1 MTVKY
6 KTVITKAGAI
16 KLAAATVPN
25 GKKVSFTAMAVGD
38 GGGTLPVPDPNQTKL
53 VKEVWRYALN
63 KISQD
68 RKNKNYVVA
77 ELLIP
82 PETGGFWMR
91 ELGLYDDTGTLIA
104 VGNMAESYKPALA
117 EGSGRAQ
124 TVRMVIM
131 VSDIESVELTID
143 TSTVM
148 ATQDYVDDK
157 LAEHEQSRRHPDA
170 TLTAKGF
177 TQLSSATD
185 SASESLAATP
195 KAVKAAYDLAKGK
208 YTAQDATTAQKG
220 IVQLSSATDSTSES
234 LAATPKAVKAV
245 NDDLTKVKNSLRT
258 ASGKDVVTSQTD
270 TTAGRV
276 LTVGYGGLG
285 GTAPRTT
292 VAGSNSY
299 DNIPAGLPS
308 GFWTHAIDGGP
319 YAHTITLLQDG
330 GGNRDD
336 RHLIIPSGSTGKI
349 AIRWDAG
356 QTKSYQ
362 YFYTDKNKPTAA
374 DVGAVPS
381 GRKVNGRAL
390 TDDINVTSQ
399 DIFNGQAI
407 GLSTEDLNTLKT
419 PGIYY
424 QPANAN
430 TSAARHYPENNA
442 GTLVVYKNAGVTQV
456 YRVYNSSRSYTR
468 SQYSTGAWTAWTPVD
483 SFPVGAPIPWPS
495 DVAPFGYAIMAGQTF
510 DKAAY
515 PLLAAAYPS
524 GVIPDMRGWT
534 IKGKPASGR
543 AVLSQEQDGI
553 KSHNH
558 GASASSTDLG
568 TKNTSAFDYGTKT
581 TSAFDYGTKTSNSTG
596 AHTHSVSG
604 TAASAGDHSH
614 AQRAWR
620 DGGGG
625 NGVYID
631 RNVFNKAGY
640 VDTSSYTVNAGAH
653 THSVTGTAASAGAHA
668 HTVAV
673 GAHTHTVAVG
683 SHTHSVVMG
692 SHTHTITVAAA
703 GNAENTVKNIAYNY
717 IVRLA

>member
-6 KTVITKAGAI
+6 KTVITKAGAE

-25 GKKVSFTAMAVGD
+25 GKKVNFTAMAVGD

-53 VKEVWRYALN
+53 VKEVWRHALN

-91 ELGLYDDTGTLIA
+91 ELGLYDDAGTLIA

-131 VSDIESVELTID
+131 VSDIASVELTID

-177 TQLSSATD
+177 TKLSSATD
-185 SASESLAATP
+185 SVSESVAATP

-220 IVQLSSATDSTSES
+220 IVQLSSATDSTSET
-234 LAATPKAVKAV
+234 LAATPKAVKAAFDAAKSANENAEGRV
-245 NDDLTKVKNSLRT
+245 PKGAGLNTYAESFADVAVDLRTRSGFFNGSSVKNGMPGGHTWKQYINSAHSNT
-258 ASGKDVVTSQTD
+258 QGYN
-270 TTAGRV
+270 
-276 LTVGYGGLG
+276 TVIGIDFDGN
-285 GTAPRTT
+285 
-292 VAGSNSY
+292 V
-299 DNIPAGLPS
+299 I
-308 GFWTHAIDGGP
+308 GF
-319 YAHTITLLQDG
+319 
-330 GGNRDD
+330 
-336 RHLIIPSGSTGKI
+336 
-349 AIRWDAG
+349 
-356 QTKSYQ
+356 
-362 YFYTDKNKPTAA
+362 AA
-374 DVGAVPS
+374 VS
-381 GRKVNGRAL
+381 
-390 TDDINVTSQ
+390 
-399 DIFNGQAI
+399 
-407 GLSTEDLNTLKT
+407 
-419 PGIYY
+419 
-424 QPANAN
+424 
-430 TSAARHYPENNA
+430 
-442 GTLVVYKNAGVTQV
+442 AGVFKGWKLIHHDG
-456 YRVYNSSRSYTR
+456 YNNY
-468 SQYSTGAWTAWTPVD
+468 
-483 SFPVGAPIPWPS
+483 PVGAPIPWPS
-495 DVAPFGYAIMAGQTF
+495 DTVPAGYAIMAGQTF
-510 DKAAY
+510 DKSAY

-558 GASASSTDLG
+558 GASAASTDLG
-568 TKNTSAFDYGTKT
+568 TKTTSAFDYGTKT

-620 DGGGG
+620 NGGGG
-625 NGVYID
+625 NGIYID
-631 RNVFNKAGY
+631 RNVYNTNGN
-640 VDTSSYTVNAGAH
+640 VDTSSSTVNAGAH

-692 SHTHTITVAAA
+692 THTHAITVNAA

>member
-16 KLAAATVPN
+16 KLAAATLPN
-25 GKKVSFTAMAVGD
+25 GKKVNLTAMAVGD

-53 VKEVWRYALN
+53 VKEVWRHALN

-68 RKNKNYVVA
+68 KKNKNYVVA

-157 LAEHEQSRRHPDA
+157 IAEHEQSRRHPDA

-185 SASESLAATP
+185 SASESVAATP

-220 IVQLSSATDSTSES
+220 IVQLSSATDSTSEA
-234 LAATPKAVKAV
+234 LAATPKAVKAAFDAAKSANQNAEGRV
-245 NDDLTKVKNSLRT
+245 PKGAGLNTYAESFADVAVDLRTRSGFFNGSSVKNGMPGGHTWKQYINAAHSNT
-258 ASGKDVVTSQTD
+258 QGYNTVIGIDFDGNVIGFAAV
-270 TTAGRV
+270 TAGV
-276 LTVGYGGLG
+276 FKGWKLIHHDGY
-285 GTAPRTT
+285 
-292 VAGSNSY
+292 
-299 DNIPAGLPS
+299 
-308 GFWTHAIDGGP
+308 
-319 YAHTITLLQDG
+319 
-330 GGNRDD
+330 
-336 RHLIIPSGSTGKI
+336 
-349 AIRWDAG
+349 
-356 QTKSYQ
+356 
-362 YFYTDKNKPTAA
+362 
-374 DVGAVPS
+374 
-381 GRKVNGRAL
+381 
-390 TDDINVTSQ
+390 
-399 DIFNGQAI
+399 
-407 GLSTEDLNTLKT
+407 
-419 PGIYY
+419 
-424 QPANAN
+424 
-430 TSAARHYPENNA
+430 NN
-442 GTLVVYKNAGVTQV
+442 Y
-456 YRVYNSSRSYTR
+456 
-468 SQYSTGAWTAWTPVD
+468 
-483 SFPVGAPIPWPS
+483 PVGAPIPWPS
-495 DVAPFGYAIMAGQTF
+495 DTVPAGYAIMAGQAF
-510 DKAAY
+510 DKSAY
-515 PLLAAAYPS
+515 PLLAAAFPS
-524 GVIPDMRGWT
+524 GVIPDMRSWT

-543 AVLSQEQDGI
+543 AVLSQELDGV
-553 KSHNH
+553 KSHAH

-568 TKNTSAFDYGTKT
+568 TKTTSAFDYGTKT
-581 TSAFDYGTKTSNSTG
+581 TSAFDYGTKSSNSTG
-596 AHTHSVSG
+596 AHTHSISG
-604 TAASAGDHSH
+604 TAASAGAHNHSVPV
-614 AQRAWR
+614 WVGS
-620 DGGGG
+620 GGAGAG
-625 NGVYID
+625 RYVD
-631 RNVFNKAGY
+631 RNEFNNAQNNNPNGPPT
-640 VDTSSYTVNAGAH
+640 TSAGAH
-653 THSVTGTAASAGAHA
+653 THTISGTAASAGAHA

-692 SHTHTITVAAA
+692 SHTHTITVAAT

>member
-6 KTVITKAGAI
+6 KTVITKAGAE
-16 KLAAATVPN
+16 KFAAATVPN
-25 GKKVSFTAMAVGD
+25 GKKVNFTAMAVGD

-53 VKEVWRYALN
+53 VKEVWRHTLN

-185 SASESLAATP
+185 SASESVAATP

-220 IVQLSSATDSTSES
+220 IVQLSSATDNTSES
-234 LAATPKAVKAV
+234 VAATPKAVKAAYDLAKGKYTAQDATTAQKGV
-245 NDDLTKVKNSLRT
+245 VQLSSATNSTSEAMAATPKAVKAAFDAAKSANDNAEGRVPKGAGLNTYAESVSDIAVDLRT
-258 ASGKDVVTSQTD
+258 RSGFFNGSSLKNGMPGGHTWKQYINSAHSNTQGYNTVIGIDFDGNVIGFAAV
-270 TTAGRV
+270 TAGV
-276 LTVGYGGLG
+276 FKGWKLIHHDGY
-285 GTAPRTT
+285 
-292 VAGSNSY
+292 
-299 DNIPAGLPS
+299 
-308 GFWTHAIDGGP
+308 
-319 YAHTITLLQDG
+319 
-330 GGNRDD
+330 
-336 RHLIIPSGSTGKI
+336 
-349 AIRWDAG
+349 
-356 QTKSYQ
+356 
-362 YFYTDKNKPTAA
+362 
-374 DVGAVPS
+374 
-381 GRKVNGRAL
+381 
-390 TDDINVTSQ
+390 
-399 DIFNGQAI
+399 
-407 GLSTEDLNTLKT
+407 
-419 PGIYY
+419 
-424 QPANAN
+424 
-430 TSAARHYPENNA
+430 NN
-442 GTLVVYKNAGVTQV
+442 
-456 YRVYNSSRSYTR
+456 
-468 SQYSTGAWTAWTPVD
+468 
-483 SFPVGAPIPWPS
+483 FPVGAPIPWPS
-495 DVAPFGYAIMAGQTF
+495 DTVPAGYAIMAGQTF

-515 PLLAAAYPS
+515 PFLAAAYPS

-553 KSHNH
+553 KSHTH
-558 GASASSTDLG
+558 GASAASTDLG
-568 TKNTSAFDYGTKT
+568 TKTTSAFDYGTKT

-631 RNVFNKAGY
+631 RNVYNKAGF

-692 SHTHTITVAAA
+692 AHTHAITVNAA

>member
-6 KTVITKAGAI
+6 KTVITKAGAE

-25 GKKVSFTAMAVGD
+25 GKKVNFTAMAVGD

-53 VKEVWRYALN
+53 VKEVWRHTLN

-185 SASESLAATP
+185 SASESVAATP

-220 IVQLSSATDSTSES
+220 IVQLSSATDNTSES
-234 LAATPKAVKAV
+234 VAATPKAVKAAYDLAKGKYTAQDATTAQKGV
-245 NDDLTKVKNSLRT
+245 VQLSSATNSTSEAMAATPKAVKAAFDAAKSANDNAEGRVPKGAGLNTYAESVSDIAVDLRT
-258 ASGKDVVTSQTD
+258 RSGFFNGSSLKNGMPGGHTWKQYINSAHSNTQGYNTVIGIDFDGNVIGFAAV
-270 TTAGRV
+270 TAGV
-276 LTVGYGGLG
+276 FKGWKLIHHDGY
-285 GTAPRTT
+285 
-292 VAGSNSY
+292 
-299 DNIPAGLPS
+299 
-308 GFWTHAIDGGP
+308 
-319 YAHTITLLQDG
+319 
-330 GGNRDD
+330 
-336 RHLIIPSGSTGKI
+336 
-349 AIRWDAG
+349 
-356 QTKSYQ
+356 
-362 YFYTDKNKPTAA
+362 
-374 DVGAVPS
+374 
-381 GRKVNGRAL
+381 
-390 TDDINVTSQ
+390 
-399 DIFNGQAI
+399 
-407 GLSTEDLNTLKT
+407 
-419 PGIYY
+419 
-424 QPANAN
+424 
-430 TSAARHYPENNA
+430 NN
-442 GTLVVYKNAGVTQV
+442 
-456 YRVYNSSRSYTR
+456 
-468 SQYSTGAWTAWTPVD
+468 
-483 SFPVGAPIPWPS
+483 FPVGAPIPWPS
-495 DVAPFGYAIMAGQTF
+495 DTVPAGYAVMAGQTF

-515 PLLAAAYPS
+515 PFLAAAYPS

-553 KSHNH
+553 KSHTH
-558 GASASSTDLG
+558 GASAASTDLG
-568 TKNTSAFDYGTKT
+568 TKTTSAFDYGTKT

-631 RNVFNKAGY
+631 RNVYNKAGF

-692 SHTHTITVAAA
+692 AHTHAITVNAA

>member
-6 KTVITKAGAI
+6 KTVITKAGAE

-25 GKKVSFTAMAVGD
+25 GKKVNFTAMAVGD

-53 VKEVWRYALN
+53 VKEVWRHTLN

-185 SASESLAATP
+185 SASESVAATP

-220 IVQLSSATDSTSES
+220 VVQLSSATNSTSEAM
-234 LAATPKAVKAV
+234 AATPKAVKAAFDAAKSA
-245 NDDLTKVKNSLRT
+245 NDNAEGRVPKGAGLNTYAESVSDIAVDLRT
-258 ASGKDVVTSQTD
+258 RSGFFNGSSLKNGMPGGHTWKQYINSAHSNTQGYNTVIGIDFDGNVIGFAAV
-270 TTAGRV
+270 TAGV
-276 LTVGYGGLG
+276 FKGWKLIHHDGY
-285 GTAPRTT
+285 
-292 VAGSNSY
+292 
-299 DNIPAGLPS
+299 
-308 GFWTHAIDGGP
+308 
-319 YAHTITLLQDG
+319 
-330 GGNRDD
+330 
-336 RHLIIPSGSTGKI
+336 
-349 AIRWDAG
+349 
-356 QTKSYQ
+356 
-362 YFYTDKNKPTAA
+362 
-374 DVGAVPS
+374 
-381 GRKVNGRAL
+381 
-390 TDDINVTSQ
+390 
-399 DIFNGQAI
+399 
-407 GLSTEDLNTLKT
+407 
-419 PGIYY
+419 
-424 QPANAN
+424 
-430 TSAARHYPENNA
+430 NN
-442 GTLVVYKNAGVTQV
+442 
-456 YRVYNSSRSYTR
+456 
-468 SQYSTGAWTAWTPVD
+468 
-483 SFPVGAPIPWPS
+483 FPVGAPIPWPS
-495 DVAPFGYAIMAGQTF
+495 DTVPAGYAVMAGQTF

-515 PLLAAAYPS
+515 PFLAAAYPS

-553 KSHNH
+553 KSHTH
-558 GASASSTDLG
+558 GASAASTDL
-568 TKNTSAFDYGTKT
+568 GTKT
-581 TSAFDYGTKTSNSTG
+581 TSAFD
-596 AHTHSVSG
+596 
-604 TAASAGDHSH
+604 
-614 AQRAWR
+614 
-620 DGGGG
+620 
-625 NGVYID
+625 
-631 RNVFNKAGY
+631 
-640 VDTSSYTVNAGAH
+640 
-653 THSVTGTAASAGAHA
+653 
-668 HTVAV
+668 
-673 GAHTHTVAVG
+673 
-683 SHTHSVVMG
+683 
-692 SHTHTITVAAA
+692 
-703 GNAENTVKNIAYNY
+703 
-717 IVRLA
+717 